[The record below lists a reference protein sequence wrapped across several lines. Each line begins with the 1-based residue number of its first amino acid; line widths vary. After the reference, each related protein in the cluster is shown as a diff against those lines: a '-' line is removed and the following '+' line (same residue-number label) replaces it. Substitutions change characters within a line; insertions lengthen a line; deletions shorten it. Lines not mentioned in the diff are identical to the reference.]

1 MTDSATQ
8 SNFDSVLVIED
19 EEGMAEVLS
28 LNLRSAGLAVEVIRD
43 GISALAR
50 LDNPPPE
57 AVVLDLGL
65 PEVSGYRVMRVLRN
79 TPGWEETPVVVATAY
94 NFEEAADVI
103 RDGVDEFMTKPFDMD
118 DLVRRVVGVI
128 GARRLTR
135 TKSAG
140 GERACLDDSA
150 EVE

>member
-1 MTDSATQ
+1 
-8 SNFDSVLVIED
+8 
-19 EEGMAEVLS
+19 MAEVLS
-28 LNLRSAGLAVEVIRD
+28 LNLESAGLEVEVIRD

-50 LDNPPPE
+50 LDDSPPD

-79 TPGWEETPVVVATAY
+79 TAGWENTPVVVATAY

-118 DLVRRVVGVI
+118 DLVRRVISVI
-128 GARRLTR
+128 GAKRRSGTEGS
-135 TKSAG
+135 TG
-140 GERACLDDSA
+140 G
-150 EVE
+150 